1 MDHPIE
7 ECAMNA
13 KRWSI
18 AILPVLAAGA
28 LAAGAF
34 ALETSTHIL
43 SGWWRGEAFYRGR
56 PTSFWSKEMRH
67 WRFVLT

>member
-1 MDHPIE
+1 MT
-7 ECAMNA
+7 
-13 KRWSI
+13 KSI
-18 AILPVLAAGA
+18 WITVVVLA

-34 ALETSTHIL
+34 ALETSAHIL

-67 WRFVLT
+67 WRFALT